1 MKISRMICSWR
12 RESTKISA
20 LWGCHRA
27 CWIVIRCAKSVD
39 ISSLFR
45 LHSISARQFVY
56 KSSLCLFVIF
66 YFGAKLCHRGQ
77 TKITHVVTITRYQP
91 RFLNKYAEI
100 QHCCI
105 PKLKHT
111 CVSTECT
118 IAPQMAKLIRFKQQ
132 YEKSR
137 AFYAQKSFLIKINFF
152 VNSSVCVV
160 YTRMIF
166 LLRHAHK
173 GSLP

>member
-1 MKISRMICSWR
+1 MCFGTVAVLYIRMKISRMICTWR

-56 KSSLCLFVIF
+56 KSSLSLFVIF
-66 YFGAKLCHRGQ
+66 YFSAKLCHRGQ
-77 TKITHVVTITRYQP
+77 TKITHVVTIKRYQP
-91 RFLNKYAEI
+91 SFLNKYAEI

-118 IAPQMAKLIRFKQQ
+118 IAPQICTYTHSKWMRYDCIF
-132 YEKSR
+132 
-137 AFYAQKSFLIKINFF
+137 IKNTNI
-152 VNSSVCVV
+152 
-160 YTRMIF
+160 
-166 LLRHAHK
+166 
-173 GSLP
+173 